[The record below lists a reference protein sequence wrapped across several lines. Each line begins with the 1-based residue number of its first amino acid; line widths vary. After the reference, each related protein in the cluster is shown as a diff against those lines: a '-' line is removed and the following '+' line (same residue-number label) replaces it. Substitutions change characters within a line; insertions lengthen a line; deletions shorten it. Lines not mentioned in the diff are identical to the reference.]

1 MTNAQVVVHSAIRAS
16 TQLSFSVPYDDW
28 RPQWYRLWWANM
40 VVKRVH
46 RFLLCFIQ
54 SLRPSP
60 PEIRVH
66 VDSLLE
72 RVHSLLR
79 DHEDAEHLLR
89 RYERYWP
96 AALA

>member
-1 MTNAQVVVHSAIRAS
+1 MSLRH
-16 TQLSFSVPYDDW
+16 LSRHLIPQSIPMNNHLDDW

-96 AALA
+96 AAIP